1 MKKNII
7 TKGIAALMVSTMLTP
22 ALTSCSSDY
31 LDKEPIT
38 STSSADISGTIE
50 GARAAKTGL
59 CQGMYRQFTEH
70 KLNGTN
76 GEAWMMIYYGE
87 VFGNSMLSNLYCGHG
102 ASDTYANWS
111 QLRQETYWGAQQMW
125 YYAYNLINWANLII
139 ENIDNLDSYDGE
151 RDFIKAVALTMRA
164 HLYTRLV
171 QCYAPNWENANNG
184 DVKCLII
191 RKNSTTED
199 LPFSTMKE
207 AIDLIYADLDEAINL
222 FDNCGWKRDFIWEP
236 DASVARGIYARI
248 AMITHDYQKAQ
259 QMAAEA
265 RKGYPIMSADEYTSG
280 FVTANDEYM
289 WATMYEAPAQ
299 SIYYY
304 ATGAYNACNGRYQS
318 SWGYAVNS
326 IDYMLYKKFPI
337 TDIRKRLYITPEFLE
352 LNKELADKYG
362 LKAEDF
368 WDASKIYTNGMRI
381 QINSQ
386 NTAMRDFIIEYGK
399 QEYARQDKINGFL
412 SGTIA
417 PYQGKSTEVLFGTQ
431 YKFWGNQ
438 VYGMN
443 QWPFM
448 RASEMAYT
456 EAEAAYRNGDEATAR
471 KILIEINKDKRDPNY
486 DCTSSGEALLQEIKD
501 YRTFELWGEGFN
513 WFDMKRWHDPIVRVG
528 WEAGNMESG
537 NRGVSFTQR
546 FDPDDFYG
554 WVITVPTVEFN
565 YNKLAN
571 RADLPGGNR

>member
-1 MKKNII
+1 
-7 TKGIAALMVSTMLTP
+7 
-22 ALTSCSSDY
+22 
-31 LDKEPIT
+31 
-38 STSSADISGTIE
+38 
-50 GARAAKTGL
+50 
-59 CQGMYRQFTEH
+59 
-70 KLNGTN
+70 
-76 GEAWMMIYYGE
+76 
-87 VFGNSMLSNLYCGHG
+87 
-102 ASDTYANWS
+102 
-111 QLRQETYWGAQQMW
+111 
-125 YYAYNLINWANLII
+125 
-139 ENIDNLDSYDGE
+139 
-151 RDFIKAVALTMRA
+151 
-164 HLYTRLV
+164 
-171 QCYAPNWENANNG
+171 
-184 DVKCLII
+184 
-191 RKNSTTED
+191 
-199 LPFSTMKE
+199 
-207 AIDLIYADLDEAINL
+207 
-222 FDNCGWKRDFIWEP
+222 
-236 DASVARGIYARI
+236 
-248 AMITHDYQKAQ
+248 
-259 QMAAEA
+259 
-265 RKGYPIMSADEYTSG
+265 
-280 FVTANDEYM
+280 
-289 WATMYEAPAQ
+289 
-299 SIYYY
+299 
-304 ATGAYNACNGRYQS
+304 
-318 SWGYAVNS
+318 
-326 IDYMLYKKFPI
+326 MLYKKFPI

-565 YNKLAN
+565 Y
-571 RADLPGGNR
+571 ADLPGGNR